1 MVIVSET
8 DPETG
13 KRRRRYHSGY
23 RTKKEAEQ
31 ARTEMLGRMDRGTY
45 VRPMSLTVGQFLT
58 ERWLPAIEST
68 VRLSTFRR
76 YETDC
81 RIYLLP
87 RIGKLPLQSLQP
99 DTLNRLYG
107 KLQREGGWGGRS
119 LSARTVRHCH
129 RTIRKALQD
138 ALRWGYVTRNVAD
151 ATNPPG
157 DSDKPE
163 MRVWSAAEL
172 RRFLGHV
179 ADDRLR
185 VMWLTFASTGM
196 RRGEVLGL
204 RWGDVDLEAG
214 RLAIR
219 QTLLAIRHVLSY
231 SEPKTKRGRRLVSL
245 DPVTWSAL
253 RDHRKA
259 QIEERLRAGSAWVDS
274 GLVFTNEIGEPI
286 HPDRVTKLFGRL
298 ASQAGLPRIR
308 LHDLRH
314 GWATLAFE
322 AGEHPKAVSEQL
334 GHSTVS
340 LTLDTYTH
348 AIPAMQ
354 QEMAERVARL
364 IHGQ

>member
-1 MVIVSET
+1 MSKPRGCVTRRGGSWVVIVSET

-151 ATNPPG
+151 ATQPSRRQRQAGDEGLERRRAAPLPG
-157 DSDKPE
+157 P
-163 MRVWSAAEL
+163 RG
-172 RRFLGHV
+172 RRPAPGHV
-179 ADDRLR
+179 AHLRLHR
-185 VMWLTFASTGM
+185 HA
-196 RRGEVLGL
+196 
-204 RWGDVDLEAG
+204 AG
-214 RLAIR
+214 RSARAAL
-219 QTLLAIRHVLSY
+219 
-231 SEPKTKRGRRLVSL
+231 GRR
-245 DPVTWSAL
+245 
-253 RDHRKA
+253 
-259 QIEERLRAGSAWVDS
+259 
-274 GLVFTNEIGEPI
+274 
-286 HPDRVTKLFGRL
+286 
-298 ASQAGLPRIR
+298 
-308 LHDLRH
+308 
-314 GWATLAFE
+314 
-322 AGEHPKAVSEQL
+322 
-334 GHSTVS
+334 
-340 LTLDTYTH
+340 
-348 AIPAMQ
+348 
-354 QEMAERVARL
+354 
-364 IHGQ
+364 